1 MVFLKPR
8 LVVSQCIEFAHCR
21 WNGLMI
27 SSDVVKLLKEH
38 VEFIPVCPEVAI
50 GLGVPREPVRVVAR
64 ADGAYLLQPATG
76 LDCTA
81 PMRSFAARFLAGV
94 GEVDGLIL
102 KSRSPSCG
110 LKDVKI
116 YPDRPDAAPS
126 STGAG
131 FFGQAAL
138 ERLGHLALEDEA
150 RLTNFNLRQHFLTRI
165 YTLAAFRQVL
175 RAGEMDAL
183 VRFQAR
189 NKLLLMAYSQKEM
202 RALGAIVANHARKPI
217 AEVLVAYQE
226 HLYLALAR
234 PPRATACINVLMH
247 ALGYF
252 SERLTSGEK
261 AFFLECVEEY
271 RAGKAPLSVIT
282 SLLRSWIIRFEQDY
296 LAEQAFFQPYPEAL
310 VQISDSGRGREV
322 R

>member
-1 MVFLKPR
+1 MYFAKPR
-8 LVVSQCIEFAHCR
+8 LIVSQCIEFAHCR

-38 VEFIPVCPEVAI
+38 VDFIPVCPEVAI
-50 GLGVPREPVRVVAR
+50 GLGVPREPVRVVAQ
-64 ADGAYLLQPATG
+64 ADGLHLVQPATG
-76 LDCTA
+76 LDYTA
-81 PMRSFAARFLAGV
+81 QMRSFVAQFLDEV
-94 GEVDGLIL
+94 GEVDGLLL

-110 LKDVKI
+110 IKDVKI
-116 YPDRPDAAPS
+116 YPDRPDASPS

-165 YTLAAFRQVL
+165 YTLASFREVR

-202 RALGAIVANHARKPI
+202 RALGATVANHARKPV
-217 AEVLVAYQE
+217 AEVLRAYE
-226 HLYLALAR
+226 AHLYLAFAR

-261 AFFLECVEEY
+261 AFFLQCVEEY
-271 RAGKAPLSVIT
+271 RAGKAPLSVST